1 MDLAYWTE
9 NDKEYGVACL
19 VVIDRENLQIVE
31 EVSFHNEIRVPYL
44 PGFLAFRELPLILE
58 AVKLLI
64 LLSITPPPSYVINET
79 KWGSSQI
86 NQHMLDGPQMSERW
100 IRNRLDKL
108 SMMEQ
113 VNINKAIKT
122 GDVEFVI
129 SKVDTS
135 GKVSTYYATSVTD
148 STGQVTQVK
157 EGAIWP

>member
-1 MDLAYWTE
+1 MRI
-9 NDKEYGVACL
+9 V
-19 VVIDRENLQIVE
+19 RENVGANGNTYTLESIGRPAPSGIDDPIVKGIDGIYE
-31 EVSFHNEIRVPYL
+31 NQ
-44 PGFLAFRELPLILE
+44 
-58 AVKLLI
+58 
-64 LLSITPPPSYVINET
+64 TPPPSYVINET

-86 NQHMLDGPQMSERW
+86 NQHTLDGPQMSERW

-113 VNINKAIKT
+113 VKINKAIKT